1 MRRSITVVG
10 LLVLVVWMAF
20 GGSRAAAQEAADIEG
35 VWRLVEVTTTGRD
48 GRSHTTTPQAGLSM
62 YTEGH
67 FSFMFDRARD
77 IRPDLAQR
85 FREATG
91 DEFRATFGRFSAG
104 MGTYEVSG
112 GQLRVRFEVALTPGL
127 MAPDVFQV
135 YSIELDGDTLLY
147 TPLRNQNGPY
157 TNPAIF
163 KMTRVK

>member
-35 VWRLVEVTTTGRD
+35 VWRLVDVTTTRED
-48 GRSHTTTPQAGLSM
+48 GSSRTTTPQAGLSM

-67 FSFMFDRARD
+67 FSYVFDNARD
-77 IRPDLAQR
+77 IRPDLPQR
-85 FREATG
+85 FRDATG
-91 DEFRATFGRFSAG
+91 DEFRAMLRGFNAG
-104 MGTYEVSG
+104 SGTYELSG
-112 GQLRVRFEVALTPGL
+112 GQLRLRFDVAMNPGL

-135 YSIELDGDTLLY
+135 YSLELDGDTLLF
-147 TPLRNQNGPY
+147 TPLRTQNGPV
-157 TNPAIF
+157 TNPAIS

>member
-10 LLVLVVWMAF
+10 LLVLVVFA
-20 GGSRAAAQEAADIEG
+20 GSRAAAQEGGDIEG
-35 VWRLVEVTTTGRD
+35 VWRLVDVTTTGRD
-48 GRSHTTTPQAGLSM
+48 GSSRTTTPQAGLSM

-91 DEFRATFGRFSAG
+91 DEFRATFGGFSAG

-112 GQLRVRFEVALTPGL
+112 GQLRLRFDVAMTPGL

-135 YSIELDGDTLLY
+135 YSIELDGDTLLF

-163 KMTRVK
+163 KLTRVK